1 MLSRKRYV
9 FLSLELHLFFARIMK
24 EHSLFLEAGFTPK
37 NTKLSKEA
45 NDYKVQFEK
54 VLLDIVKLSDGNV
67 REVVLDSGEIY
78 TDYTLSTERKT
89 EYYTGIEINSKITLL
104 ESKLSSGTDTESDSK
119 IISSIKKIN
128 CRVIKLLDGLIDLKT
143 RILDEMLFCKLFTSN
158 YPLLIEHILREAKL
172 YRSYVYD
179 LENNEDIEEKNIKET
194 ELFWDQIMMEHSL
207 FIRGLLDPSE
217 DELINTSNEFAKEF
231 CELIQK
237 AKNMTSETISS
248 VRDETLME
256 TIKLRDFKKA
266 GTEGIEECKIR
277 SIILPL
283 LADHVLREANHYIRL
298 LNNYNVRK

>member
-9 FLSLELHLFFARIMK
+9 SLSLELHLFFARIMK

-54 VLLDIVKLSDGNV
+54 ILLEAVKLSDG
-67 REVVLDSGEIY
+67 RIRSCVLDSGEIY
-78 TDYTLSTERKT
+78 TEFTLSTERKT
-89 EYYTGIEINSKITLL
+89 EYYTGIEINSKITTMQ
-104 ESKLSSGTDTESDSK
+104 SKLNSKGDFEVDSK
-119 IISSIKKIN
+119 LISSIKKLN
-128 CRVIKLLDGLIDLKT
+128 NKAIKSLDGLIDLKT
-143 RILDEMLFCKLFTSN
+143 RVLNDMLSCKLFTTN
-158 YPLLIEHILREAKL
+158 YPLLIEHILREANL

-179 LENNEDIEEKNIKET
+179 IENNEDIEKKNIRES
-194 ELFWDQIMMEHSL
+194 ELFWDRIMMEHTL

-217 DELINTSNEFAKEF
+217 SELINTSNKFAKEYF
-231 CELIQK
+231 DLIEK
-237 AKNMTSETISS
+237 AKNMTNATIAS
-248 VRDETLME
+248 VTGDTLIE

-298 LNNYNVRK
+298 LNNCKERM

>member
-143 RILDEMLFCKLFTSN
+143 RILDEMLSCKLFTSN

>member
-104 ESKLSSGTDTESDSK
+104 ESKLSSGADTESDSK